1 MKKERGDIWLAASGF
16 VMQDGRILVVKKDY
30 GATKGLWTLPS
41 GFVNPDETVD
51 MAAVR
56 EVREETGLIAEA
68 EGILA
73 VRTGVL
79 RYGKTDNLLVF
90 RLRPVGGELK
100 RCETELQEI
109 AWKTPDE
116 LIHDPD
122 TTEFLATLVRKVQN
136 NPGLVEHPITHTRDY
151 GYSTYKIFI

>member
-1 MKKERGDIWLAASGF
+1 MKKKRGDIWLAASGF
-16 VMQDGRILVVKKDY
+16 VMQEGRILVVKKDY

-51 MAAVR
+51 MAAAR
-56 EVREETGLIAEA
+56 EVREETGLIAEP

-79 RYGKTDNLLVF
+79 RYGKTDTLIVF

-100 RCETELQEI
+100 RCEKELQEI
-109 AWKTPDE
+109 AWKTPEE
-116 LIHDPD
+116 LASDPD
-122 TTEFLATLVRKVQN
+122 TTEFLATLVRQVRN
-136 NPGLVEHPITHTRDY
+136 TPALVEHPITHTRDY